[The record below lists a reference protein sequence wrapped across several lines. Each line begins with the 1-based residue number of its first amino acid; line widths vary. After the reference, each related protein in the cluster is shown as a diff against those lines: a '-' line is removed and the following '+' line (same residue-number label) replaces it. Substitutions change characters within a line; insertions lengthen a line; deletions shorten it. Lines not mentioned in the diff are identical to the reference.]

1 MEFKLDLHN
10 KNTSDEELLA
20 DLKKVASK
28 LTSGRLTIDKYNSAG
43 QFHSTTITRRFGNWP
58 NALIQAGL
66 QKDRSKETPQA
77 DSQTFELEE
86 YTRNATD
93 NDLISDIKKVADILK
108 KNAITRDEYDN
119 HGTFHSSTL
128 VRRFGAWFDV
138 LSLAGLNKTRNL
150 NLTDEE
156 LFRNL
161 ENVWLTK
168 GRQPRLSE
176 MTKPISQF
184 SGSTYE
190 KRFGGWQN
198 ALKQFVNYINSY
210 RPIIETEIVIET
222 ENNIA
227 LPQDIYKHKTK
238 RNINNRLR
246 VQVLIRDGNICRIC
260 ERKVTGDDIHI
271 DHIKAWSKG
280 GETTLDNLQVLCSK
294 CNLGKSNIDI

>member
-58 NALIQAGL
+58 NALIKAGL
-66 QKDRSKETPQA
+66 QKDRNNEDIKTN
-77 DSQTFELEE
+77 SQTYELEE

-93 NDLISDIKKVADILK
+93 NDLISDIKKVADKLK
-108 KNAITRDEYDN
+108 KNSITRDEYDN
-119 HGTFHSSTL
+119 YGTFHSSTL

-138 LSLAGLNKTRNL
+138 LNLAGLNKTRNL
-150 NLTDEE
+150 NLTDDE
-156 LFRNL
+156 LFINL
-161 ENVWLTK
+161 EKVWLTK

-198 ALKQFVNYINSY
+198 ALKQFVNYINSDK
-210 RPIIETEIVIET
+210 PVIET
-222 ENNIA
+222 ETPIEIENNTISS
-227 LPQDIYKHKTK
+227 QDIY
-238 RNINNRLR
+238 
-246 VQVLIRDGNICRIC
+246 
-260 ERKVTGDDIHI
+260 
-271 DHIKAWSKG
+271 
-280 GETTLDNLQVLCSK
+280 
-294 CNLGKSNIDI
+294 